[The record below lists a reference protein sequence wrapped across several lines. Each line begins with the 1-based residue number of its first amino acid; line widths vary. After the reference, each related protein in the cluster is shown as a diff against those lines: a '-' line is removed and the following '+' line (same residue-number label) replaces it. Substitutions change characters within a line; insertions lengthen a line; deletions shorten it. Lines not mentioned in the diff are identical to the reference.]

1 VFGACWLLACIEG
14 ISALDLAGRLVAAL
28 HTGTGLRA
36 VRAGTATETEAARG
50 TRRAAAAATAT
61 ATSSSME
68 KFGDTVRWQARA
80 VIRCCYAPGDRAFAP
95 TINYYHIINTEGP
108 CLMFDSSPNIPRRP
122 VPAST
127 LASSCARAAARR
139 ETVPWGLAPPIG
151 TRSLLACT

>member
-36 VRAGTATETEAARG
+36 VRAGTATEIEAERGTEETSSNGDGDGDEQHGEIRRHNQVAGAGCDSLLLRARG
-50 TRRAAAAATAT
+50 QGIWAF
-61 ATSSSME
+61 TS
-68 KFGDTVRWQARA
+68 
-80 VIRCCYAPGDRAFAP
+80 
-95 TINYYHIINTEGP
+95 TIDYYHIINTKGP

-127 LASSCARAAARR
+127 LAVVVRADSCA
-139 ETVPWGLAPPIG
+139 T
-151 TRSLLACT
+151 

>member
-1 VFGACWLLACIEG
+1 VGIGRVFGACWLLACIEG

-36 VRAGTATETEAARG
+36 VRAGTATETEAGRG

-80 VIRCCYAPGDRAFAP
+80 VIRCCYAPGDRAFGHLHRLS
-95 TINYYHIINTEGP
+95 TIIISSTPRGP
-108 CLMFDSSPNIPRRP
+108 
-122 VPAST
+122 V
-127 LASSCARAAARR
+127 
-139 ETVPWGLAPPIG
+139 
-151 TRSLLACT
+151 